1 MKLSSGQRRLRVAIK
16 RFIYSQ
22 LYMRDALLMMF
33 AHMSK
38 QTLLSTVSP
47 GPKTEGT
54 SALAA
59 AFARAARWFGS
70 RLSGSRRTIT
80 SIG

>member
-33 AHMSK
+33 GRVK
-38 QTLLSTVSP
+38 
-47 GPKTEGT
+47 
-54 SALAA
+54 
-59 AFARAARWFGS
+59 
-70 RLSGSRRTIT
+70 
-80 SIG
+80 